1 MKLAD
6 KYRALILGDVVGAP
20 GSRALFFGL
29 KGFIKDYKADLV
41 VVNGE
46 NAAGGFGLT
55 PEDADRFF
63 SAGVDVLTSGN
74 HIWQKREILQTLDSE
89 DRLLR
94 PANYP
99 PGVPGHGFCIV
110 EKKNLKVGVINLL
123 GRSRMGFDGDCP
135 FRIGKKIIQQLQG
148 KVDSIIVDFHAEDPM
163 EKEALALYLDGQAT
177 LLFGTHTHIQT
188 ADERILPGGTGYITD
203 IGMVGPKHSVIGADP
218 EQSIRRSLTQLPLKM
233 EVVDTEPI
241 ICGIL
246 ADIEKGKTVSIER
259 VRRIGH

>member
-1 MKLAD
+1 
-6 KYRALILGDVVGAP
+6 
-20 GSRALFFGL
+20 
-29 KGFIKDYKADLV
+29 
-41 VVNGE
+41 
-46 NAAGGFGLT
+46 
-55 PEDADRFF
+55 
-63 SAGVDVLTSGN
+63 
-74 HIWQKREILQTLDSE
+74 
-89 DRLLR
+89 
-94 PANYP
+94 
-99 PGVPGHGFCIV
+99 
-110 EKKNLKVGVINLL
+110 
-123 GRSRMGFDGDCP
+123 
-135 FRIGKKIIQQLQG
+135 
-148 KVDSIIVDFHAEDPM
+148 M